1 MMREPFDL
9 LELTCVVFKENEQGN
24 SDFLAIASLVFS
36 LKASAQNQAG
46 KGERPLDKKTIGIL
60 GASGTVGKE
69 AVQTILNFTNHHVV
83 LGGRNPEKLGDLFKG
98 MEERIE
104 CLQVDVFNEEQLHRF
119 CSPCD
124 IVINCAGP
132 SKQIVDTVASACIAH
147 AVHYVDV
154 SGDEHL
160 YRQLLKRQNE
170 ITEKGLLFIISAGV
184 YPGLTELFPAYIAEN
199 DFEEVDFLELF
210 FAGQGDFSLN
220 AAYDIVCSIEED
232 TGLGMTYCKQGKA
245 QKIDGSFHRNYELP
259 LPAGKRDTYPV
270 LTQEFRQ
277 MAKQKNISSAYFYNS
292 FQNNS
297 VLNQFVM
304 IKALQQ
310 YKTEEEKKASA
321 KLLVEQFNTKKQG
334 VEDFTMFHLIATGNR
349 SGKKMRL
356 VSTLLYP
363 GDWNRLSG
371 IIAGTV
377 ARLIAKDKSANS
389 GCFFVAEGVSA
400 TSLIDALCEQTIDL
414 THSLIEI
421 K

>member
-1 MMREPFDL
+1 M
-9 LELTCVVFKENEQGN
+9 
-24 SDFLAIASLVFS
+24 
-36 LKASAQNQAG
+36 
-46 KGERPLDKKTIGIL
+46 DKKTIGIL
-60 GASGTVGKE
+60 GASGIVGRE
-69 AVQTILNFTNHHVV
+69 AVQTILAFTNHHVV
-83 LGGRNPEKLGDLFKG
+83 LGGRNPDNLCESFKE
-98 MEERIE
+98 MEARIE
-104 CLQVDVFNEEQLHRF
+104 CLQVDVYNVEQLHRF

-132 SKQIVDTVASACIAH
+132 SKQIVDTVASACIEH

-160 YRQLLKRQNE
+160 YRQLLKRQHE
-170 ITEKGLLFIISAGV
+170 IKEKGLLFLISAGV
-184 YPGLTELFPAYIAEN
+184 YPGLSEIFPAYIAEN
-199 DFEEVDFLELF
+199 ELEEIDFLELF

-232 TGLGMTYCKQGKA
+232 TGLGMTYCKQGEAK
-245 QKIDGSFHRNYELP
+245 KIDGSFHRNYELP

-270 LTQEFRQ
+270 LTQEFSQ
-277 MAKQKNISSAYFYNS
+277 MAKQKKISSAYFYNS
-292 FQNNS
+292 YQNNS

-321 KLLVEQFNTKKQG
+321 KLLVEQFSAKKQG

-349 SGKKMRL
+349 NGKKMRL
-356 VSTLLYP
+356 VSTLLYR

-377 ARLIAKDKSANS
+377 ARLIAEDRSKES
-389 GCFFVAEGVSA
+389 GCFFVSEGVSA
-400 TSLIDALCEQTIDL
+400 TRLIGALREQTIDL